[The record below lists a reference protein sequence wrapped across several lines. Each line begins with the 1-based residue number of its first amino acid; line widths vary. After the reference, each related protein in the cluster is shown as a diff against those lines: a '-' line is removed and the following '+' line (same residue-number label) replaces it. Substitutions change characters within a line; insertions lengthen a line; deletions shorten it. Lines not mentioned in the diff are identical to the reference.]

1 MLKAQPLAWAFALC
15 CLAGPAQAETVNVA
29 AAANFTAAAN
39 DIEEAFE
46 AATSHDV
53 VFSFGSTGKL
63 YSLIVNG
70 APFDAFLAADAVL
83 PERLEGEGHA
93 IAGTRFTYALGT
105 LVLWSPRPGQD
116 LKARLLAGS
125 YERLAIANPKTAPYG
140 AAAAQAL
147 EAMGLTQDA
156 SDKLVQGDSV
166 AQTQQFVGSG
176 AADLGFVALAQVVLD
191 PSGSTWLVDEG
202 LYDTIAQQAVLLVQG
217 ADNAAALAFLKF
229 LKGPRAVEII
239 RSYGYGTAE

>member
-15 CLAGPAQAETVNVA
+15 CLAEPVWAEAVNVA
-29 AAANFTAAAN
+29 AAANFTAAAKY
-39 DIEEAFE
+39 IEEAFE
-46 AATSHDV
+46 AATGHDV
-53 VFSFGSTGKL
+53 VFSFGSTGKF

-83 PERLEGEGHA
+83 PEMLEGEGHA
-93 IAGTRFTYALGT
+93 MAGTRFTYALGT

-125 YERLAIANPKTAPYG
+125 YEKLAIANPKTAPYG
-140 AAAAQAL
+140 AAAVQAL
-147 EAMGLTQDA
+147 EAMGLSRDA

-166 AQTQQFVGSG
+166 AQTRQFVASG

-191 PSGSTWLVDEG
+191 PSGSTWFVEED
-202 LYDTIAQQAVLLVQG
+202 LYDPIAQQAVLLIEG
-217 ADNAAALAFLKF
+217 ADNAAALAFLEF
-229 LKGPRAVEII
+229 LKGPQAVEII
-239 RSYGYGTAE
+239 RSFGYGTAE